1 MNEQVIEEPAAPAEE
16 PEQPDDGDTLPDQED
31 DTVPESGQ

>member
-1 MNEQVIEEPAAPAEE
+1 MNEQLVEEPAAPAE

-31 DTVPESGQ
+31 DTVPESEA